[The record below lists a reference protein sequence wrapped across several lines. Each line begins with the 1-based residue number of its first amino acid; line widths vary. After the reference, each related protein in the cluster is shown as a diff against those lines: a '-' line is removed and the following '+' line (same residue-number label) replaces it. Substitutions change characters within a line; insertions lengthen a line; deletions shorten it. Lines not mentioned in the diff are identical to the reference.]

1 MQDFRRNVMHSVKI
15 NRLELLRIVQT
26 NKEKHITDF
35 NEAVEDYKRA
45 AIKLAEANLALAQ
58 SGDVESI
65 IKMRAAPSRPVSYE
79 KEYGRGI
86 RMLELSV
93 EEVIDVAEDVFNQ
106 LVLDE
111 WAWKNSFTA
120 TTASYKSY

>member
-1 MQDFRRNVMHSVKI
+1 MHSVKI
-15 NRLELLRIVQT
+15 NRLELLKIVQT
-26 NKEKHITDF
+26 NRQKHIADF
-35 NEAVEDYKRA
+35 DEAVEDYKKA

-58 SGDVESI
+58 TGDVESI
-65 IKMRAAPSRPVSYE
+65 IKMRSAPDRPRSYE

-93 EEVIDVAEDVFNQ
+93 EEVIEVAEDVFNQ